1 MERTSLAI
9 VADENIPRVEELF
22 RGCGG
27 LKLLPGRAI
36 DAASLA
42 RADIL
47 LVRSVTRVNSD
58 LLQQSPVRFVGS
70 ATSGTDHVDIEYLQ
84 RRGIGFRHA
93 PGCNARSVAEY
104 VLAALLALRQAGRR
118 DLSGKRALVIGC
130 GNAGSMTRTLL
141 EAAGIE
147 CRAHDPPLAERTGN
161 PEYLNVEAMQ
171 TADIISLHVP
181 LSDSGPHP
189 TRDMIDAGFLA
200 GVRPDVVLINTARGE
215 VIDDDALLEFL
226 AACPGARVVL
236 DVWRDEPRINPALL
250 AKVSIGTP
258 HIAGYSQDGRI
269 LATRMINAGLCEF
282 FGLNT
287 EVNLPLSKSDAGREL
302 RIHVSGD
309 YIAVMQA
316 AVAAVYDILHDNH
329 NLKKLLDRDPRDRA
343 ACFDDLRKN
352 YRMRREFPSL
362 RIDLATAD
370 PDPDLR
376 RSLAGLGF
384 QVALT

>member
-9 VADENIPRVEELF
+9 VADENIPLVEELF

-47 LVRSVTRVNSD
+47 LVRSITRVNSD

-104 VLAALLALRQAGRR
+104 VLAALLALRQEGHL

-147 CRAHDPPLAERTGN
+147 CLAHDPPLAERTGN
-161 PEYLNVEAMQ
+161 PEYLNANALQ
-171 TADIISLHVP
+171 TADIVSLHVP

-215 VIDDDALLEFL
+215 VIDDPALIEFL
-226 AACPGARVVL
+226 EARPRAQVVL

-250 AKVSIGTP
+250 AKAAIGTP
-258 HIAGYSQDGRI
+258 HIAGYSLDGRI
-269 LATRMINAGLCEF
+269 RAARMIHAGVCEY
-282 FGLNT
+282 FGLKA
-287 EVNLPLSKSDAGREL
+287 EVEDRPLLTDAGEAR
-302 RIHVSGD
+302 RILAGGD
-309 YIAVMQA
+309 RLAVMQA
-316 AVAAVYDILHDNH
+316 AVAAVYDILYDSH
-329 NLKKLLDRDPRDRA
+329 NLKSLLDRDPRERA

-352 YRMRREFPSL
+352 YRTRREFPSL
-362 RIDLATAD
+362 RIELAGAD
-370 PDPDLR
+370 NDFQR
-376 RSLAGLGF
+376 CLAGLGF
-384 QVALT
+384 QLALT